1 MNDIPLHP
9 LAMLENNKG
18 ELYVARFLYGPGPIQ
33 EARLQSEAKYSQKDV
48 SIESYKGK
56 YYHISSSS
64 SSSS

>member
-48 SIESYKGK
+48 SP
-56 YYHISSSS
+56 
-64 SSSS
+64 